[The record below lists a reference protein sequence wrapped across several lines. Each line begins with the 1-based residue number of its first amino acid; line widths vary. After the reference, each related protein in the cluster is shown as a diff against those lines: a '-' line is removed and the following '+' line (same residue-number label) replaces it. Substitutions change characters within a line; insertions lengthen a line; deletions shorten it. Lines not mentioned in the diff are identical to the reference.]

1 MRRIGSMCRR
11 LASSQ
16 HRAAK
21 RLNCCTLLW
30 WTWKFSSVSQTG
42 LWYTKQQWQR
52 NADYASPLPGKAGRQ
67 TAYQVRAGS
76 LVGEWH
82 GMLALSSP
90 RLPSPLHCSCPEWF
104 YKHFA
109 SGSIP
114 VLINH
119 CGSDPSKTQSSLEL
133 RDGRSERERLQR
145 GWRKRE
151 SLQPQW
157 KGEEV
162 QGKRSESK
170 READAELKAGGE
182 AGFGQRC
189 QATGIGENG
198 NCFLIKGGGV
208 RATNDY
214 CFKYAGKWLM
224 EK

>member
-1 MRRIGSMCRR
+1 MLKERELLGKQSTP
-11 LASSQ
+11 SS
-16 HRAAK
+16 K
-21 RLNCCTLLW
+21 KVKLPLLW
-30 WTWKFSSVSQTG
+30 WSGKFSGISQGG

-67 TAYQVRAGS
+67 TANQVCAGS

-82 GMLALSSP
+82 GMLALSLP

-119 CGSDPSKTQSSLEL
+119 CESDPSKTQSSLEL

-162 QGKRSESK
+162 QGKRSESE

-182 AGFGQRC
+182 AGFRTTLPGHWDW
-189 QATGIGENG
+189 GKIYG
-198 NCFLIKGGGV
+198 NCFLIKRGRV

-214 CFKYAGKWLM
+214 CFKYAGKWQM